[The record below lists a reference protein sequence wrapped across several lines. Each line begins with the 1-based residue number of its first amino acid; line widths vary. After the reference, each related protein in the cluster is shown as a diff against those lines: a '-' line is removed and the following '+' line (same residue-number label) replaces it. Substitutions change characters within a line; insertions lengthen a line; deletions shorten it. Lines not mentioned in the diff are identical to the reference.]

1 MDREMKLEEG
11 LYTEPVGAVA
21 KTIFS
26 DVAKRIGT
34 TITEIGLD
42 NLLKSD
48 IVKELP
54 IADTLKLVTKFSLA
68 VRDRHLLKKTL
79 TFIAALNEGNVDP
92 KEIEKRRKAVQEK
105 KKWIRDEIERLTI
118 HLDRID
124 ETQKAKL
131 TGAFYA
137 EYLNGTISW
146 DEFREFMAI
155 IERVFLQDFKQ
166 VLDLQQFQKDSEL
179 VREMAAQGISS
190 ATMKRFREASCERL
204 MAVGLV
210 NAQRKP
216 MTGGISSEFNL
227 TGLGKKFGEVL
238 VKINWREGNF

>member
-42 NLLKSD
+42 NLLKPD
-48 IVKELP
+48 IVKELR

-68 VRDRHLLKKTL
+68 VWDRRLLKKTL

-131 TGAFYA
+131 TWTFYA
-137 EYLNGTISW
+137 EYLSGTISW
-146 DEFREFMAI
+146 DGFREFMAI
-155 IERVFLQDFKQ
+155 IERFF
-166 VLDLQQFQKDSEL
+166 F
-179 VREMAAQGISS
+179 
-190 ATMKRFREASCERL
+190 
-204 MAVGLV
+204 
-210 NAQRKP
+210 
-216 MTGGISSEFNL
+216 
-227 TGLGKKFGEVL
+227 
-238 VKINWREGNF
+238 